1 MSSVEQLLRERFKL
15 GMDKYGHGVRVYMD
29 TTKWG
34 TSQNSWLE
42 MAREEFLDGI
52 IYTVADYIK
61 ENDISGDWSEE
72 DDNEL
77 ILRVLKEAKYRES
90 PKHSKIIENLLDII
104 E

>member
-15 GMDKYGHGVRVYMD
+15 GMEKYGHGVRVYMD
-29 TTKWG
+29 TTEWG

-61 ENDISGDWSEE
+61 ENNLSGDWTED

-77 ILRVLKEAKYRES
+77 ILKVLKEKKYLES
-90 PKHSKIIENLLDII
+90 PTHSKIIQNLLDIL
-104 E
+104 